1 MPRRKEK
8 DPNAFPTRQLF
19 ILAICRFS
27 EPIAFTSIM
36 TYTFDMVQDLGI
48 DRKEA
53 SFYAGLLVSAYA
65 VAEAI
70 TSMAWGTLSD
80 RVGRKPIVLS
90 GLVGVALSSLIFGLS
105 KSYWVAFAARL
116 LGGALNGNVSVMQT
130 MVAEMVKRPEHEP
143 IAYAVQ
149 PFVWSLG
156 TIIGSAMG
164 GFLAHPVKS
173 YPGRFD
179 EDGLW
184 GRYPYLL
191 PNLVAFVCVVTAVIL
206 GIFFLDETREWD
218 EDVAVPDRDSAVDDT
233 DVDADETTPLRH
245 GGQTRTS
252 LESTPMFVESSLPL
266 PIDEH
271 NVDLRRSS
279 FGTMH
284 SIKPVSDG
292 EIGPGDVVTDLA
304 KKKESPFNF
313 TVLMLCFLLL
323 IFSYHQM
330 GSQSLL
336 PTHLLDEP
344 LLPRGQL
351 DLKGGLGYTAPDVGV
366 YLAVNGFLGLFIQAV
381 IFPIFVERVGVWH
394 SLVWMVLLYPLG
406 YLIPPFLSLLF
417 EPAFSSA
424 IYLSL
429 TLQSFC
435 GIIIFPVTLILLKE
449 AAPSMADL
457 GKINGLA
464 MSGACLARTIAP
476 PIVGLVY
483 SVGGSGVAWFSVI
496 GVALFG
502 IVQLLWVPRK
512 RLHVGQVVVE
522 NPITHPHDGQVDGV
536 TNGNGNS
543 V

>member
-8 DPNAFPTRQLF
+8 DPNAFPTQQLF
-19 ILAICRFS
+19 ILALCRFS

-48 DRKEA
+48 DKKEA
-53 SFYAGLLVSAYA
+53 SFYAGLLISAYA
-65 VAEAI
+65 VAEAT
-70 TSMAWGTLSD
+70 TSMGWGALSD

-90 GLVGVALSSLIFGLS
+90 GLVGVALSSLTFGLA

-143 IAYAVQ
+143 VAYAVQ
-149 PFVWSLG
+149 PFVWTLG
-156 TIIGSAMG
+156 SIVGSAMG

-179 EDGLW
+179 ENGLW

-191 PNLVAFVCVVTAVIL
+191 PNLVAFVCVVSAVTL

-218 EDVAVPDRDSAVDDT
+218 EDATVPDRDSAVDDV
-233 DVDADETTPLRH
+233 DVDADETTPLQH
-245 GGQTRTS
+245 GGQNRTS
-252 LESTPMFVESSLPL
+252 LESTPMFIESSLPL

-292 EIGPGDVVTDLA
+292 HIGPAESAAELP
-304 KKKESPFNF
+304 KKESAFNF

-351 DLKGGLGYTAPDVGV
+351 DLRGGLGYTAPDVGV
-366 YLAVNGFLGLFIQAV
+366 YFSINGFLGLLIQGI
-381 IFPIFVERVGVWH
+381 IFPIFVERVGVWR

-406 YLIPPFLSLLF
+406 YMIPPFLSLLF
-417 EPAFSSA
+417 EPAFSA
-424 IYLSL
+424 AVYLSL

-449 AAPSMADL
+449 AAPTMADL

-496 GVALFG
+496 GVAVFG

-512 RLHVGQVVVE
+512 RLHVDQVVVD
-522 NPITHPHDGQVDGV
+522 NPITRPRDGHGDGV
-536 TNGNGNS
+536 ASGNDTG